1 MAPKT
6 KVTKDMILAAV
17 LSTTQKNDFSA
28 VNVFQ
33 K

>member
-17 LSTTQKNDFSA
+17 LSITQKNGFSA